1 MECEKN
7 MCPVIK
13 LDGVLATG
21 KQFDLDITL
30 PEDNRS
36 VIYGV
41 VSDSCHNPVCDAVVK
56 LVEVVNDCG
65 KEERI
70 LLLMNTVKLFL
81 VLFVQINFMK

>member
-30 PEDNRS
+30 PEDNR
-36 VIYGV
+36 I
-41 VSDSCHNPVCDAVVK
+41 CNLWCCK
-56 LVEVVNDCG
+56 
-65 KEERI
+65 
-70 LLLMNTVKLFL
+70 
-81 VLFVQINFMK
+81 